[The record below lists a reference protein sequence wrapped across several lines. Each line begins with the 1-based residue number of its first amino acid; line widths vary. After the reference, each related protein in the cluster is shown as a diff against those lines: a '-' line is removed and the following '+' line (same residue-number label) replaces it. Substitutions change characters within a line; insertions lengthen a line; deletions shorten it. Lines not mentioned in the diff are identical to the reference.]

1 MEATISTSGRRKRR
15 TDITAQAAC
24 RAPTRQAPRPSPDTS
39 GTPAAEGRGQ
49 ILPAVLIDRSRKT
62 YLRVM
67 AGSKYLHLIPMDA
80 SGLSVLKLTE
90 AECESLGLRVIDYAL
105 KKAVERFLSAG
116 ERFGMTGEAAMLLAR
131 LGKARLEKA
140 RLEKAG
146 SSTAGE
152 GAAKLPRRQHRPRG

>member
-1 MEATISTSGRRKRR
+1 MEATTSTSVRRKRR
-15 TDITAQAAC
+15 TAVTAQAVS
-24 RAPTRQAPRPSPDTS
+24 RTPTQRAPRPSPGTLVAADRPQS
-39 GTPAAEGRGQ
+39 GPATEGKAQ

-105 KKAVERFLSAG
+105 KKAVERFRGAA
-116 ERFGMTGEAAMLLAR
+116 ERFGITAEAATLLAR
-131 LGKARLEKA
+131 LDR
-140 RLEKAG
+140 
-146 SSTAGE
+146 SD
-152 GAAKLPRRQHRPRG
+152 